1 MKLGHYTNTQGLLG
15 IFQSKTLRATNIK
28 FLNDEHEF
36 VHALEL
42 IRQLIKGVDEAKVG
56 NEVEEFNEFRERILS
71 KINILDQH
79 TAEAIFTL
87 SFSEKTDLLSQW
99 RGYCPDND
107 GYCLVVKTEN
117 IIASAKERYDE
128 SHFFKCVY
136 SDEEKGRRFKDVL
149 NGYWAKYRKGNDEA
163 KGQAVE
169 ELRKDILLLASHFKH
184 SAFEEESE
192 HRLVV
197 LLDFMPDERVKFR
210 QGRFSIIPFV
220 EVEIEELES
229 IDKVIIGP
237 THRKELAAR
246 GLRCFLETTYD
257 LPHFLI
263 DTEIECSEIPYRS

>member
-42 IRQLIKGVDEAKVG
+42 IRQLILGVDEGKAAPHVR
-56 NEVEEFNEFRERILS
+56 EFNEFRERILS

-79 TAEAIFTL
+79 TVEAIFTL

-107 GYCLVVKTEN
+107 GYCLVVETDSVIE
-117 IIASAKERYDE
+117 SAKKEYDE
-128 SHFFKCVY
+128 SYFFKCIY
-136 SDEEKGRRFKDVL
+136 SDEEKGKRFRDVL
-149 NGYWAKYRKGNDEA
+149 NSYWAKYRKGDDKVRGE
-163 KGQAVE
+163 AVE
-169 ELRKDILLLASHFKH
+169 HLRKEILLLASHFKH

-197 LLDFMPDERVKFR
+197 VLNFMPDDRVKFR

-229 IDKVIIGP
+229 IGKIIIGP
-237 THRKELAAR
+237 THRRELAQR
-246 GLRCFLETTYD
+246 GLRCFLETTHDVPY
-257 LPHFLI
+257 FLI
-263 DTEIECSEIPYRS
+263 ETEIECSEIPYRS